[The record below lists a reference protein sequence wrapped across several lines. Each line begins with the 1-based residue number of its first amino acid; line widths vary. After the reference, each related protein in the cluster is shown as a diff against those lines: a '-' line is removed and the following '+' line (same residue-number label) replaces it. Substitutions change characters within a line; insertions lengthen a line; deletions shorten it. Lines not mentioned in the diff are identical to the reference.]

1 MSKPSSPRRRKRHA
15 ALGDL
20 LPQNVCI
27 VELRFKSGLY
37 TLGIQ
42 IMPCGIPHA
51 LGKLRQVIDKPAV
64 NACERHMLIGPT
76 GDKGKPHIARQ
87 QLKRHL
93 ALDGQHRAVQTKL
106 TCDKAAIEV
115 VTGNLPIGRQNR
127 DGNRQV
133 KTAASFADIAG
144 CQVDGNARPRN
155 LEAGRAHG
163 APDTPARLHHLHTR
177 NAEHLDAW
185 NATGKRDLDGDG
197 NCLDAADAGRVYGK
211 RLKRHHDTCQS
222 NALYWCSISAICPPR
237 MVTPTA
243 SKRIDLSG

>member
-1 MSKPSSPRRRKRHA
+1 MV
-15 ALGDL
+15 D
-20 LPQNVCI
+20 
-27 VELRFKSGLY
+27 E
-37 TLGIQ
+37 
-42 IMPCGIPHA
+42 
-51 LGKLRQVIDKPAV
+51 PAV
-64 NACERHMLIGPT
+64 NARKRDMLIGPT

-93 ALDGQHRAVQTKL
+93 ALDGQHGAVQTKL

-115 VTGNLPIGRQNR
+115 VTGNLLIGRQNR

-133 KTAASFADIAG
+133 KTTAGFTDIAG
-144 CQVDGNARPRN
+144 CQVDGNARPRD
-155 LEAGRAHG
+155 LKAGRAHG
-163 APDTPARLHHLHTR
+163 ASDTPARLHHLHTR
-177 NAEHLDAW
+177 NAEHLDAR
-185 NATGKRDLDGDG
+185 NATGKRDLNGDG

-211 RLKRHHDTCQS
+211 RLERHHDTCQS

>member
-1 MSKPSSPRRRKRHA
+1 M
-15 ALGDL
+15 
-20 LPQNVCI
+20 V
-27 VELRFKSGLY
+27 
-37 TLGIQ
+37 
-42 IMPCGIPHA
+42 
-51 LGKLRQVIDKPAV
+51 DKPAV
-64 NACERHMLIGPT
+64 NARKRDMLIGPT

-87 QLKRHL
+87 QLERHL
-93 ALDGQHRAVQTKL
+93 ALDGQHGAVQTKL

-115 VTGNLPIGRQNR
+115 VTGNLLIGRQNR

-133 KTAASFADIAG
+133 KTAASFTDIAG
-144 CQVDGNARPRN
+144 CQVDGNARPRD

-163 APDTPARLHHLHTR
+163 ASDTPARLHHLHTR
-177 NAEHLDAW
+177 NAEHLDTR

-211 RLKRHHDTCQS
+211 RLERHHDTCQS